1 MANIYDLLI
10 RDMNIAV
17 LSERMRSL
25 ELSNTLNNYEILADY
40 LDLNLS
46 YDRIQLLGRCEKPV
60 KELLEHLIAYKPQFT
75 VGELLRVLQRIDRND
90 IVREVT
96 NYVNDWLN
104 RREQHQAG
112 VYTCIHVITALC
124 NI

>member
-1 MANIYDLLI
+1 
-10 RDMNIAV
+10 MNITV

-46 YDRIQLLGRCEKPV
+46 YNRIQLLRLSERPV
-60 KELLEHLIAYKPQFT
+60 KELLEHLIAFRPQFT
-75 VGELLRVLQRIDRND
+75 VGELLQELQRIDRND
-90 IVREVT
+90 IVGEVT
-96 NYVNDWLN
+96 DYVTDWLN
-104 RREQHQAG
+104 RRQQHQAG
-112 VYTCIHVITALC
+112 AYTCFYVIIALC